1 MLGGARPSH
10 MLGTPCSRRLT
21 GFPHGYG
28 TRPRRNDFIMSANTN
43 TNLASEFY
51 VASQLFRCG
60 YTVTLT
66 LGNTKEIDL
75 IVTDGT
81 KVLTIDVKGLKNMTN
96 WPLTLIAEPRQNHFF
111 VLVAWKNKFEKIGDI
126 DSVPD
131 VYIIPA
137 TKIREVLTPWAGRP
151 NVTCVAYRNI
161 KNSEYKNAWKSLF
174 KN

>member
-1 MLGGARPSH
+1 
-10 MLGTPCSRRLT
+10 
-21 GFPHGYG
+21 
-28 TRPRRNDFIMSANTN
+28 
-43 TNLASEFY
+43 
-51 VASQLFRCG
+51 
-60 YTVTLT
+60 VTLT